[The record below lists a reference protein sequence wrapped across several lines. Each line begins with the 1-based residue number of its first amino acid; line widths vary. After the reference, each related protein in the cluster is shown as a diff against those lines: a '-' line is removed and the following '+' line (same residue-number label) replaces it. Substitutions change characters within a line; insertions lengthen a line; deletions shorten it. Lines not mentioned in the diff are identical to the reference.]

1 MAGSTQHVVRQFS
14 GEGANPHTLS
24 LMWASNV
31 EYDILRSV
39 TAYMRPTAIQQLAV
53 VGRSLAE
60 GSSPAT
66 RWNQIFPDLHAQAAR
81 EDAASSAERPRTRN
95 APPASGDEPPEL
107 PFKISNAAK
116 AGMLAIC
123 AMFAD
128 SKGDS
133 AKPAR
138 EFSEWNLS
146 HEKAEESIQR
156 LKLCASELGIASN
169 ASQLTM
175 KLYYAIPKSIRSEVV
190 RLLPAGVSLQQASID
205 NLALAL
211 SSHTATTA
219 YAEAFR
225 PQAAVESGQRG
236 GFRGT
241 NRAFSTQARAS
252 SPDTHR
258 PAAGGTDWRTAP
270 DDGAAPRLCYACG
283 KPGHIAARCP
293 TRTEPR
299 GASGRGGGAPQ
310 HAQRPAAP
318 GGRGGRGQRP
328 YVRQPNADGKNA
340 QKSAFKAAAAVES
353 EGGASLA
360 TLERDLSD
368 LRELIESAQMGGS
381 STFFGAAATLA
392 AANTVRSTRANRKSV
407 SFAPEVVAQPSTPPV
422 VQRRQPAT
430 RTVATRVSPP
440 ERPAMQRET
449 SSVAENTPVP
459 RPARRGRVRADAE
472 TETSM
477 SRRLP
482 LSYNV
487 TDSVEKALE
496 SQAPSAT
503 TELARSMA
511 PSHEVAAPFT
521 PPEKRSVGTFE
532 LDNSVL
538 GTLAITGTITVS
550 PTSLSALVEQLFARS
565 SVSAP
570 TAAAVGTAALTAA
583 LSRSAGRREAEP
595 SARAAALPLGAEVC
609 LALPHGGF
617 SVPARV
623 VLIDSGADKTFVS
636 RKCPLG
642 KTLVEQVNIGAYR
655 FIPGRT
661 LFVGALGSEATATEG
676 RVEAV
681 PFRLTMGAHAATWE
695 TTVYLT
701 DSRAYDVLVGMDSNR
716 CLSMK
721 LDLGKNTFSLDSD
734 AKLPFGGHLRGIG
747 NAAKACHRVAG
758 PAMAATGV
766 AVGSSDAEMQDAPA
780 SQLEHDEDD
789 DDELREL
796 RVRLLQKRTEVL
808 AAESE
813 LQRLEA
819 QQRETAAAILQA
831 ERAAAAA
838 AEEVRQ
844 KAVAAAK
851 AARKALRVRELEEE
865 LAAASAALSELNEK
879 RTAAAAELAAVT
891 DVVLPAQ
898 RVDSD
903 PKASRVAA
911 HSGLRKP
918 LPPSLTLP
926 EPQSAT
932 ATVAQPP
939 PTHTAPSL
947 QGDTD
952 ELIAEAADEQPQ
964 PPPQPPVAPRVAP
977 VDEYP
982 EEDYD
987 EPVAETEEDQ
997 PVDEPPVLV
1006 STEAAPQPVSFV
1018 AAAVAT
1024 PRPTVGRWADEV
1036 EEEEAREASLR
1047 QAQQQQGAVT
1057 FVREPIVPVY
1067 SRPSD
1072 GPFFEENTFFLRR
1085 LFGHNGERF
1094 PPSMLTT
1101 EPLTASMSPF
1111 DAMLWDLGRLP
1122 VRLQNV
1128 TKCLHNKGKWILSEA
1143 DAAVGTIQLARNSF
1157 TETMFREERGWSV
1170 PFDSGA
1176 GHWKAISGALYDY
1189 FGARGKLEGLIAL
1202 SRGEVQHQLRGI
1214 SPSEWNVSVFQFV
1227 KSILSEIT
1235 PEPFGLGPIM
1245 MADFFVEQSALIIIY
1260 GIYQTADRE
1269 PTLNNAVATFL
1280 RHVGEPM
1287 PWDTRS
1293 FPEKRLLH
1301 LLIDNFA
1308 AAPLLLA
1315 LPFVALAFDEM
1326 IPEFQ
1331 CTVVTGLGGLG
1342 MCHAYSLWE
1351 SDWSAAANPDTFC
1364 LTVLN
1369 LGCVARIQGPLVVS
1383 YRRYEAQPASSRLG
1397 VKSSS
1402 DNSRARRQLAAS
1414 PDGDFIKKP
1423 QAKRGRTAASEQ
1435 LRGHATTRG
1444 GLSAR
1449 IMVGS
1454 HRNQFSGAR
1463 YATTSAPIVRTAAA
1477 AIVADE
1483 YGTMM
1488 ADKAQPSPN
1497 VLAPPPTAPL
1507 AAAPPP
1513 TAHPPSH
1520 AAAVASCSRQYGEAV
1535 DTLHELL
1542 AECPADSRRDIIASA
1557 VLQRMESELTLGSGL
1572 VNARVAQNI
1581 AATCSIVAVY
1591 DIISD
1596 SDVLMSAVA
1605 ERLEACTVSVNDEG
1619 EALLRGSSTVQ
1630 PLARSGVKQGPGG
1643 GNAAVGAAALDR
1655 GRPQRW
1661 SAAQKGKAKANGE
1674 RALAAY

>member
-381 STFFGAAATLA
+381 S
-392 AANTVRSTRANRKSV
+392 
-407 SFAPEVVAQPSTPPV
+407 
-422 VQRRQPAT
+422 
-430 RTVATRVSPP
+430 
-440 ERPAMQRET
+440 
-449 SSVAENTPVP
+449 
-459 RPARRGRVRADAE
+459 
-472 TETSM
+472 
-477 SRRLP
+477 
-482 LSYNV
+482 
-487 TDSVEKALE
+487 
-496 SQAPSAT
+496 
-503 TELARSMA
+503 
-511 PSHEVAAPFT
+511 
-521 PPEKRSVGTFE
+521 
-532 LDNSVL
+532 
-538 GTLAITGTITVS
+538 
-550 PTSLSALVEQLFARS
+550 
-565 SVSAP
+565 
-570 TAAAVGTAALTAA
+570 
-583 LSRSAGRREAEP
+583 
-595 SARAAALPLGAEVC
+595 
-609 LALPHGGF
+609 
-617 SVPARV
+617 
-623 VLIDSGADKTFVS
+623 
-636 RKCPLG
+636 
-642 KTLVEQVNIGAYR
+642 
-655 FIPGRT
+655 
-661 LFVGALGSEATATEG
+661 
-676 RVEAV
+676 
-681 PFRLTMGAHAATWE
+681 
-695 TTVYLT
+695 
-701 DSRAYDVLVGMDSNR
+701 
-716 CLSMK
+716 
-721 LDLGKNTFSLDSD
+721 
-734 AKLPFGGHLRGIG
+734 
-747 NAAKACHRVAG
+747 
-758 PAMAATGV
+758 
-766 AVGSSDAEMQDAPA
+766 
-780 SQLEHDEDD
+780 
-789 DDELREL
+789 
-796 RVRLLQKRTEVL
+796 
-808 AAESE
+808 
-813 LQRLEA
+813 
-819 QQRETAAAILQA
+819 
-831 ERAAAAA
+831 
-838 AEEVRQ
+838 
-844 KAVAAAK
+844 
-851 AARKALRVRELEEE
+851 
-865 LAAASAALSELNEK
+865 
-879 RTAAAAELAAVT
+879 
-891 DVVLPAQ
+891 
-898 RVDSD
+898 
-903 PKASRVAA
+903 
-911 HSGLRKP
+911 
-918 LPPSLTLP
+918 
-926 EPQSAT
+926 
-932 ATVAQPP
+932 
-939 PTHTAPSL
+939 
-947 QGDTD
+947 
-952 ELIAEAADEQPQ
+952 
-964 PPPQPPVAPRVAP
+964 
-977 VDEYP
+977 
-982 EEDYD
+982 
-987 EPVAETEEDQ
+987 
-997 PVDEPPVLV
+997 
-1006 STEAAPQPVSFV
+1006 
-1018 AAAVAT
+1018 
-1024 PRPTVGRWADEV
+1024 
-1036 EEEEAREASLR
+1036 
-1047 QAQQQQGAVT
+1047 
-1057 FVREPIVPVY
+1057 
-1067 SRPSD
+1067 
-1072 GPFFEENTFFLRR
+1072 
-1085 LFGHNGERF
+1085 
-1094 PPSMLTT
+1094 
-1101 EPLTASMSPF
+1101 
-1111 DAMLWDLGRLP
+1111 
-1122 VRLQNV
+1122 
-1128 TKCLHNKGKWILSEA
+1128 
-1143 DAAVGTIQLARNSF
+1143 
-1157 TETMFREERGWSV
+1157 
-1170 PFDSGA
+1170 
-1176 GHWKAISGALYDY
+1176 
-1189 FGARGKLEGLIAL
+1189 
-1202 SRGEVQHQLRGI
+1202 RGEVQHLLRGI

-1245 MADFFVEQSALIIIY
+1245 MADFFVEHSALIIIY

-1369 LGCVARIQGPLVVS
+1369 LGCVARIQGPLVVF

-1643 GNAAVGAAALDR
+1643 GNVAVGAAALDR